1 MDEVSVFEAQR
12 AYLRGL
18 AYRMT
23 GSLADAED
31 VVQEAYLR
39 WNGADTDS
47 IREPR
52 AFLTTLVTRLCLDQ
66 RKSARVRRETY
77 VGSWLPE
84 PVIDT
89 EALTADAMTEL
100 AQDVSMAL
108 MLALERL
115 SPAERAAFLLH
126 DVFGYQHIEIAE
138 MLGKSAASCRKL
150 AERAR
155 VHVQASRVR
164 AQPTEEECSR
174 VVVAFLKAVAGGD
187 ATLLGEV
194 LVEDA
199 VIYTDG
205 GGRVPAA
212 TNPIHGR
219 DKIIRFVLG
228 VAAKAPPGRMSV
240 RMAKLNG
247 MPGFLLLLDGN
258 LVQATAF
265 ELGSDGVTA
274 IYNVRNPDKLAFL
287 GRALGYPTPL
297 SRASS

>member
-18 AYRMT
+18 AYRLT
-23 GSLADAED
+23 GSRADAED

-47 IREPR
+47 VREPR

-66 RKSARVRRETY
+66 HKSARARRETY

-89 EALTADAMTEL
+89 DQLTADTVTEL

-126 DVFGYQHIEIAE
+126 DVFGYDHPEIAE
-138 MLGKSAASCRKL
+138 MLGKSAPACRKL

-155 VHVQASRVR
+155 ARVQASRVR
-164 AQPTEEECSR
+164 AQPSEEECTR
-174 VVVAFLKAVAGGD
+174 VVVAFLKAVASGD

-219 DKIIRFVLG
+219 DRIIRFVLG
-228 VAAKAPPGRMSV
+228 VAAKAAPGQKSV

-247 MPGFLLLLDGN
+247 MPGFLLFLEDQ

-265 ELGSDGVTA
+265 ELGADGVTA
-274 IYNVRNPDKLAFL
+274 IYSVRNPDKLAFL
-287 GRALGYPTPL
+287 ARACQAPN
-297 SRASS
+297 RASS